1 MFTEIFR
8 AQRREGR
15 KGRGDWLPELISEL
29 LRTRTGEWGSVLSH
43 AGQQGDCAVHA
54 VSSGHPPLRVAGH

>member
-1 MFTEIFR
+1 MRHAMFTEIFR

-29 LRTRTGEWGSVLSH
+29 LRTRTGEWESVLSH
-43 AGQQGDCAVHA
+43 AGQLTVFLAVA
-54 VSSGHPPLRVAGH
+54 